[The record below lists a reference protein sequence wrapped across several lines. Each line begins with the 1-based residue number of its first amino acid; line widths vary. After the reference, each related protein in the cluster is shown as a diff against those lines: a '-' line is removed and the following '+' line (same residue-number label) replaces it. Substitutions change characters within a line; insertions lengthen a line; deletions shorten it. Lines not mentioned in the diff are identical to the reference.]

1 MGKKAV
7 WCIVKQ
13 LMSSNQVPIEDEDPR
28 VGLDITDGK
37 VLRWW
42 LWICNL
48 GVNSTEVIGVGVI
61 GAKVSIMDRGHSATF
76 TFYRVDGT
84 SSRVVLTLGGKVSIY
99 V

>member
-1 MGKKAV
+1 MEEELSL
-7 WCIVKQ
+7 KQ
-13 LMSSNQVPIEDEDPR
+13 IPIEDEDPR

-48 GVNSTEVIGVGVI
+48 GVYSKEVIGEGVLT
-61 GAKVSIMDRGHSATF
+61 AQVSITSKGNAATF
-76 TFYRVDGT
+76 TFNRVDST
-84 SSRVVLTLGGKVSIY
+84 SSRVVLTSAGKVRIF